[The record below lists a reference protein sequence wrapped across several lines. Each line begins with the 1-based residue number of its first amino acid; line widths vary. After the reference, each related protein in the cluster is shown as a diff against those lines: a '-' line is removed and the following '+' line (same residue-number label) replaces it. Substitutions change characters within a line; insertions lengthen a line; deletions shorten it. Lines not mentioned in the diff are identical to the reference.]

1 MQAGAGL
8 CTVAEASVLPR
19 PLPSYSAIDNGDG
32 SIIERTGAG
41 SERITLM
48 MRFTVVDQ
56 NGTVSFVGP
65 CHALKA
71 LAAACS
77 RGAVDHRGLI
87 SLLGEY
93 DSKLQEEVTAG
104 LHVFDE
110 HNTKSDPRA
119 IHTLLD
125 QVKPAASPPFR
136 VIDERTRNVS
146 LEPVRYGL
154 VVFNLAA
161 RRIVQVQNSYAT

>member
-1 MQAGAGL
+1 
-8 CTVAEASVLPR
+8 
-19 PLPSYSAIDNGDG
+19 
-32 SIIERTGAG
+32 
-41 SERITLM
+41 M
-48 MRFTVVDQ
+48 MRFTVVDE

-87 SLLGEY
+87 SMLGEY
-93 DSKLQEEVTAG
+93 DSKLGEEVVAG

-110 HNTKSDPRA
+110 HNTKSDSRA
-119 IHTLLD
+119 IHSVLD
-125 QVKPAASPPFR
+125 QVKPAACPPFR
-136 VIDERTRNVS
+136 VIDERTRNLS

-154 VVFNLAA
+154 VVFNLTA
-161 RRIVQVQNSYAT
+161 RRIVQVQNSYANLERADRGRIRVEGKPVRRLYQYSLPEEWSIVP